1 MSETTADP
9 LEKHPMPEAPG
20 PRDTRLAEMLRV
32 DHAGEYGAV
41 NIYRGQ
47 RAVFDKLK
55 GKDRLSRLLKE
66 MEDGEQHHLETFD
79 KYLLE
84 RNIRP
89 TLFSPI
95 WNAAGFALGAGTAL
109 MGEKAAMACTSAV
122 EDVIEKHYAEQV
134 TELEGDESQ
143 TELKDTLAQFREE
156 EIGHHDTAIE
166 EGAEQAFGYSVLKG
180 VIGAGCKLA
189 IRLSEKV

>member
-1 MSETTADP
+1 MSDTAA
-9 LEKHPMPEAPG
+9 EMPDAPG
-20 PRDTRLAEMLRV
+20 PRSNRLEEMLRV

-47 RAVFDKLK
+47 RAVFEKLR
-55 GKDRLSRLLKE
+55 GKERMTALLQE
-66 MEDGEQHHLETFD
+66 MEDGEQHHLEAFD
-79 KYLLE
+79 RLLLE

-89 TLFSPI
+89 TIFSPL

-122 EDVIEKHYAEQV
+122 EDVIEKHYGEQV
-134 TELEGDESQ
+134 EELEGD
-143 TELKDTLAQFREE
+143 TKNAELRDTLAQFRED

-166 EGAEQAFGYSVLKG
+166 EGAEDAFAYGLMKR
-180 VIGAGCKLA
+180 VIGAGCKMA
-189 IRLSEKV
+189 IRISEKA